1 MLTLP
6 ITVFFAI
13 AATTPIDTPPIN
25 SVALSEVTGNS
36 LFTRA
41 KVELVTYGNPQSPLC
56 NAKIGRPGGVY
67 TCPGP
72 NFTPTATEQCEWH
85 SPPDPG
91 LSSCITFAPPRA
103 LPQSIGPDPGGYCIL
118 FSGNEC
124 KGGQFVLSVGN
135 KFYK

>member
-6 ITVFFAI
+6 LTVFFAI
-13 AATTPIDTPPIN
+13 ATTTPIDTPPIN
-25 SVALSEVTGNS
+25 NVALSETSGNS
-36 LFTRA
+36 LFTRE
-41 KVELVTYGNPQSPLC
+41 KVESVTYGNPQSPLC
-56 NAKIGRPGGVY
+56 NDKVGRPGGVY

-103 LPQSIGPDPGGYCIL
+103 LPRS
-118 FSGNEC
+118 
-124 KGGQFVLSVGN
+124 
-135 KFYK
+135 